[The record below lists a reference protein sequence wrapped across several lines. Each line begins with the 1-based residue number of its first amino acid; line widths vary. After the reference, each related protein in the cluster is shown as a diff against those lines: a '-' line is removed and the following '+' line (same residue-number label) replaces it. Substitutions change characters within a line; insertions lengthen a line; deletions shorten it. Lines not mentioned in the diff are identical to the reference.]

1 MKGEPLCDP
10 ALVTISPQVVFQRM
24 KLARKL
30 AEDRKW
36 RVMQELPH
44 PLQSCAL
51 GRLQSEHP
59 QTTSLLLESDSASQ
73 RKVEVVFQWEGLSI
87 SVSGLKPASSKEGE
101 EQGEGGVVSVD
112 QWETKSVATKDMS
125 GSNIREK
132 FISVL
137 TNLTS

>member
-1 MKGEPLCDP
+1 
-10 ALVTISPQVVFQRM
+10 M

-30 AEDRKW
+30 AEDHKW

-44 PLQSCAL
+44 TLQSYAL
-51 GRLQSEHP
+51 ARLQGEHP

-87 SVSGLKPASSKEGE
+87 SVSGLKPSSGKE
-101 EQGEGGVVSVD
+101 EGGVISME
-112 QWETKSVATKDMS
+112 QWETKSVTLKDVS
-125 GSNIREK
+125 GNNIKEK
-132 FISVL
+132 FISIL